1 MHGAGLSYQQIRD
14 SGPSA
19 RAQDQ
24 MHVAL
29 NLHRRQHNRLMI
41 VAHQARVGVFEGLQA
56 FQAAGKQAVRLP
68 VNVQSSQGRSQSVLS
83 AVLDEIDCW
92 CYSIAAALER

>member
-1 MHGAGLSYQQIRD
+1 
-14 SGPSA
+14 
-19 RAQDQ
+19 
-24 MHVAL
+24 
-29 NLHRRQHNRLMI
+29 MI

-68 VNVQSSQGRSQSVLS
+68 INVQSSQGRSQSVMS

-92 CYSIAAALER
+92 CYSIAAALKRYSWMQYSKLMTMISALHAHLQELQ